1 MRNNSTEYKLPN
13 EFCTRIEKLSSGITL
28 SNYINITESNC
39 DKYSI
44 IHNSDNESRN
54 NNSSINKNPDY
65 LINPNNPNKL
75 YSIYNWVENM
85 YLFL

>member
-1 MRNNSTEYKLPN
+1 MRNNSMEYKLPN
-13 EFCTRIEKLSSGITL
+13 EFCTKNAKFSSGIAL
-28 SNYINITESNC
+28 SNYINITESNW

-44 IHNSDNESRN
+44 IHDKNNESRN
-54 NNSSINKNPDY
+54 NNGSINKNPDY

-75 YSIYNWVENM
+75 YGIYNSVENM